1 MLRPIVDTHIID
13 LMYNVEM
20 NYKNKKVI
28 LVGGSG
34 FIGTQLAHQLHT
46 QGATVVVVDPSPSR
60 LSFVHYIKS
69 DLRTIADFEI
79 LQNPFAVFNLAGVP
93 IFARWNKQYKEKIRT
108 SRINTTRTLVQ
119 KFQNPLYRPTYF
131 VTTSA
136 IGVYGDRG
144 EEILNENSSCIQNTY
159 LAQVAHDWEQ
169 EALRARESEIEVR
182 IVRNGHVL
190 GKGGILGVM
199 KKLFMYGGGA
209 VLGTGKHYLSTVSIE
224 RCVQAYLE
232 APFREDIVSNA
243 VSLQPVTNRVFSKK
257 IAHVLHRPCWF
268 KIPVW
273 ILRVVYGEFAQEITS
288 GQRVYTIH
296 NTTFEDLTAIL
307 EKNLKNT

>member
-1 MLRPIVDTHIID
+1 
-13 LMYNVEM
+13 M

-34 FIGTQLAHQLHT
+34 FIGTQLAVALHA
-46 QGATVVVVDPSPSR
+46 QGAEVVVVDPAPSR

-108 SRINTTRTLVQ
+108 SRIDTTRTLVQ

-159 LAQVAHDWEQ
+159 LAQVAQDWEQ
-169 EALRARESEIEVR
+169 EALRAGENGVDVK

-199 KKLFMYGGGA
+199 KKVFIYGGGA
-209 VLGTGKHYLSTVSIE
+209 VLGTGRQYLSMVSIE
-224 RCVQAYLE
+224 RCVQTYLD
-232 APFREDIVSNA
+232 APFKADSVSNA
-243 VSLQPVTNRVFSKK
+243 VSLQPVTNRVFSQK
-257 IAHVLHRPCWF
+257 IAHVLQRPCF
-268 KIPVW
+268 FRIP
-273 ILRVVYGEFAQEITS
+273 ILLLRVIYGEFAQEITS
-288 GQRVYTIH
+288 SQRVYTTH
-296 NTTFEDLTAIL
+296 NTSFEDLSAVL
-307 EKNLKNT
+307 KKNLKNT